1 MRLIWTADGPVSSV
15 WATLM
20 SKGYAST
27 ALTVK
32 MPPGEGRIP
41 RRFPILMSKTGGFI
55 DEAFRFLFDVAYL
68 RGATTSIRT
77 LETYAE
83 SLLSWLT
90 YAEGAGLPWQR
101 PTVSMLATFRDYLL
115 GTRGSRPRPL
125 SRRTVN
131 LRLTVV
137 MEFYRYLGLVT
148 PDTAPQ
154 DAALPRA
161 QRHFASASG
170 YRVHTR
176 STFQRLRLRV
186 YSRRPVALRAEQC
199 RALCSELDNP
209 YRLMWQWALCTG
221 LRTVSLVQI
230 GLDAFQKLSRSAGET
245 FEIGAK
251 GGRVVSVTVPA
262 ALREATERYIAISR
276 VIAAVLTPV
285 KPQAQALF
293 LNRGGRPVTSKAYYR
308 ALKRAARR
316 LKITAHPHQ
325 ARTTFATHVRD
336 KLEKLGREGLQVDP
350 VKVVQS
356 LLAHADARTTERYL
370 ESIDVPSVDVLAVL
384 DELCRTTVGAER

>member
-20 SKGYAST
+20 SKGYASA
-27 ALTVK
+27 ALTAK
-32 MPPGEGRIP
+32 TFPGEGRIP
-41 RRFPILMSKTGGFI
+41 RRFPILMSETGGFI
-55 DEAFRFLFDVAYL
+55 EEAFRFLFDIAYL

-83 SLLSWLT
+83 SLLSWIT
-90 YAEGAGLPWQR
+90 YADGTGLPWQR

-115 GTRGSRPRPL
+115 GTRGSRARPL

-137 MEFYRYLGLVT
+137 IEFYKYLGLVT

-154 DAALPRA
+154 DVALPRP
-161 QRHFASASG
+161 HFASPSG
-170 YRVHTR
+170 YRMHTR

-186 YSRRPVALRAEQC
+186 YSRRPVALPAEQC

-230 GLDAFQKLSRSAGET
+230 GLDAFQKLSRSGGET
-245 FEIGAK
+245 LEIGAK
-251 GGRVVSVTVPA
+251 GGRLVSVTVPT
-262 ALREATERYIAISR
+262 ALREATERYIATGR

-285 KPQAQALF
+285 KPQVQALF
-293 LNRGGRPVTSKAYYR
+293 LNRWGRPVTSKAYYR

-325 ARTTFATHVRD
+325 ARTTFATHVRNR
-336 KLEKLGREGLQVDP
+336 LEKLGREGLEVDP
-350 VKVVQS
+350 IKVVQS

-370 ESIDVPSVDVLAVL
+370 ESIDVPSVDVLTVL
-384 DELCRTTVGAER
+384 DELCRTTVGAGR